1 MISYVLTCLWQA
13 RTALVIPIIV
23 FIHSTMI
30 LSSYYG
36 SHSHHSHNLK
46 REINTQP
53 VLPFLFPTEKRTEI
67 IIKIIEE
74 FSVALSYIPK
84 SHKVINNYL
93 LSVPFLTLQRGS
105 ESQFIGRL
113 MRSPGCPRRR
123 KGSVAQKEEKRTNI
137 LFPTFLSFSHI
148 KRCFVFFFL

>member
-13 RTALVIPIIV
+13 RTALIIPIIV

-30 LSSYYG
+30 LSNYG
-36 SHSHHSHNLK
+36 SLSHHSHNLK

-53 VLPFLFPTEKRTEI
+53 VLPLLFPTEKRIEI
-67 IIKIIEE
+67 IIKIIKE

-84 SHKVINNYL
+84 SHKVIYNYL

-123 KGSVAQKEEKRTNI
+123 KGSVARKEEKRTNI
-137 LFPTFLSFSHI
+137 LFPTFLSLSHI
-148 KRCFVFFFL
+148 KRWFFFFFFL